1 MTYFEIARVSFV
13 ISIGLL
19 CSACGTLPSGQT
31 WGDSATIR
39 PGWAR
44 VGQAARDAASDPWVW
59 APLATAAILQ
69 VDNLDRRTSDWAR
82 EHTPVFGSQSNA
94 EQWSDD
100 LRSTSTALA
109 FVSLVATPGG
119 DDAGQWLI
127 SKAKGG
133 AVEVAAIAAT
143 GAATVALKGATNR
156 ERPNGA
162 DNESFPSGH
171 TSSAAVHGQLAKT
184 NLASI
189 EMSPGLRLKED
200 VGIDAVVLGT
210 AWARVEAGWHYP
222 SDTLVGMALGTF
234 VASFATR
241 AFLPETSNESLGLV
255 ATDGGALLQW
265 NVRF

>member
-1 MTYFEIARVSFV
+1 VTASKIACVALVSIV
-13 ISIGLL
+13 GLL
-19 CSACGTLPSGQT
+19 CSACGTLPSGGT

-59 APLATAAILQ
+59 APLAAAAVFQI
-69 VDNLDRRTSDWAR
+69 DDFDGRTSDWAR
-82 EHTPVFGSQSNA
+82 EHTPVFGSQSSA
-94 EQWSDD
+94 EDWSDK
-100 LRSTSTALA
+100 LRSTSVA
-109 FVSLVATPGG
+109 VGLVTLIATPGG

-133 AVEVAAIAAT
+133 AVEVAAVAAT
-143 GAATVALKGATNR
+143 SAATVALKGATDR

-171 TSSAAVHGQLAKT
+171 ASAAAVHGELAKT
-184 NLASI
+184 NLESI
-189 EMSPGLRLKED
+189 SMSPGLRLTAD
-200 VGIDAVVLGT
+200 IGIDVVTLGT

-234 VASFATR
+234 IASFATR
-241 AFLPETSNESLGLV
+241 AFLPETSKDSLALA